1 MLKRLRKIKHNLHNL
16 HFWLVSVQHKIV
28 IYRSCNQF
36 FVLRSVSQANLSHR
50 CQTEFLFLR
59 FLSHSWGLPQE
70 GTEDFFFYNTQGM
83 RITRSATQAGCPGKG
98 GLLDQEF
105 GMG

>member
-70 GTEDFFFYNTQGM
+70 GTEDFFST
-83 RITRSATQAGCPGKG
+83 ILKACA
-98 GLLDQEF
+98 
-105 GMG
+105 